1 MYELAAVGSVH
12 ASGVVEVEALAPQET
27 GCRQQSAPAALPA
40 DPCALPARP
49 LQEPNEPGG
58 VFGMRKGVLPP
69 APHACDDFEAYRVQ
83 LVKEPKVPNWQQGPT
98 AVWHQPCR

>member
-1 MYELAAVGSVH
+1 MG
-12 ASGVVEVEALAPQET
+12 
-27 GCRQQSAPAALPA
+27 
-40 DPCALPARP
+40 ARP
-49 LQEPNEPGG
+49 NLRRALRTNA
-58 VFGMRKGVLPP
+58 RKGVLPP